1 MTDGRLRASDGD
13 RDAVIQIL
21 NTAYGAGRISAEEHT
36 QRVDA
41 ALIAR
46 TLDDLRP
53 LTTDLV
59 PSAAPGPRPQ
69 APPRART
76 TLPPQARPRKVGPNR
91 GVSETHVLSVTLD
104 KLQRSGAWLVPP
116 RLKINGFLAT
126 IELDLTEA
134 DLPGQILNLNL
145 VMSSLRLR
153 VPSGSNV
160 QDNTSRIVGDHSVR
174 RVGPYDDRAPLILIT
189 GTAILSEVKVRGP
202 RGRHGLLG
210 AFGF

>member
-13 RDAVIQIL
+13 RDAVVQIL

-36 QRVDA
+36 ERVDA
-41 ALIAR
+41 ALIAK

-53 LTTDLV
+53 LTLDLV
-59 PSAAPGPRPQ
+59 PSSSPGPRPTAPTADP
-69 APPRART
+69 APPK
-76 TLPPQARPRKVGPNR
+76 RPGPGR
-91 GVSETHVLSVTLD
+91 GVSETQVLSVTMD
-104 KLQRSGAWLVPP
+104 KLRRSGVWRVPP
-116 RLKINGFLAT
+116 RLRINGFLAT

-134 DLPGQILNLNL
+134 ELPGHIVDLNVNL
-145 VMSSLRLR
+145 AMASLRLR

-160 QDNTSRIVGDHSVR
+160 QDNSSRILGEHSVR

-189 GTAILSEVKVRGP
+189 GTLLFSDLKVRGP
-202 RGRHGLLG
+202 RGQHGLLG